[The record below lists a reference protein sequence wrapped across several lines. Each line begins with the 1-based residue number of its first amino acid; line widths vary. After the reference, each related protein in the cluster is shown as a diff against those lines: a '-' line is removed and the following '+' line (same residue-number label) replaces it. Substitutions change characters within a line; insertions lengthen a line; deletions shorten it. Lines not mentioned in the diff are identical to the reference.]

1 MKFKNLNN
9 FIMEIPANYLAE
21 MAKKNVAFV
30 GNCKDLYTYFQKINK
45 NCEHFSITKQNWKSV
60 VKSLTKKDK
69 NNMPKFDV
77 IVGNPPYEGK
87 GNPLYLKILE
97 KVNVNNNRV
106 IWLCPSQWTINIED
120 SDYISKLKTGTCKNL
135 VYHKNVG
142 NPFDDAGLGN
152 DVCIYVFGENTNYE
166 NYEDLKNEKHT
177 NKKIAISIIE
187 KFKNN
192 DNLNKHTFSN
202 TKTAEYENKYC
213 VNAGYVRGHFI
224 DTGKYKWDWTTLFS
238 SEYRNEFKFVHIV
251 NGHHWYFNTKKECV
265 NFVAACETDI
275 ISYGMLVSKIT
286 TNNTGIVLKY
296 MPWLGDYTHEWT
308 EKEIAKKLN
317 LTKEEVEYIHKE
329 MANFGWKAAP
339 RKTKPETKDKM
350 NVSMKA
356 QTKVQKLEVI
366 TKEQIKKLQIK
377 GLNLVTQI
385 KKKNVAE
392 FGRAYGV
399 EWRKINKKFSDN
411 QTLRSYNYA
420 KARIAVAKKFV

>member
-9 FIMEIPANYLAE
+9 FITNIPANYLAE

-77 IVGNPPYEGK
+77 IVGNPPYEGQ
-87 GNPLYLKILE
+87 GNPLYLKIAEICVKNCE
-97 KVNVNNNRV
+97 KV
-106 IWLCPSQWTINIED
+106 IWLCPTQWTNTLKNVKWY
-120 SDYISKLKTGTCKNL
+120 DYYKENL
-135 VYHKNVG
+135 NCEFFLSVG
-142 NPFDDAGLGN
+142 NPFDNAALANEVG
-152 DVCIYVFGENTNYE
+152 IYVFGENKI
-166 NYEDLKNEKHT
+166 DLNELVY
-177 NKKIAISIIE
+177 N
-187 KFKNN
+187 KFKNAN
-192 DNLNKHTFSN
+192 LVKSIWEKNLNFIKTNKSIWDFNQIDYKKKYYVHN
-202 TKTAEYENKYC
+202 T
-213 VNAGYVRGHFI
+213 GIRGNVK
-224 DTGKYKWDWTTLFS
+224 DSKPLWDWTTLFGS
-238 SEYRNEFKFVHIV
+238 TAHTDFSKETVVFDSRQIMWN
-251 NGHHWYFNTKKECV
+251 FNTKSECE
-265 NFVAACETDI
+265 NFISCYETDI
-275 ISYGMLVSKIT
+275 MMFMLYCVKM
-286 TNNTGIVLKY
+286 NNNNHRGECAYI
-296 MPWLGDYTHEWT
+296 PWFGDYTKQWT
-308 EKEIAKKLN
+308 ETEIAKKLK
-317 LTKEEVEYIHKE
+317 LTKEEVEYIHQE

-339 RKTKPETKDKM
+339 RKTKPETKGKM

>member
-9 FIMEIPANYLAE
+9 FITKIPANYLAE

-45 NCEHFSITKQNWKSV
+45 NCKYFSITKQNWKSV

-77 IVGNPPYEGK
+77 IVGNPPYEGQ
-87 GNPLYLKILE
+87 GNPLYLKIAEICVKNCE
-97 KVNVNNNRV
+97 KV
-106 IWLCPSQWTINIED
+106 IWLCPTQWTNTLKNVKWY
-120 SDYISKLKTGTCKNL
+120 DYYKENL
-135 VYHKNVG
+135 NCEFFLSVG
-142 NPFDDAGLGN
+142 NPFDNAALANEVG
-152 DVCIYVFGENTNYE
+152 IYVFGENKI
-166 NYEDLKNEKHT
+166 DLNELVY
-177 NKKIAISIIE
+177 N
-187 KFKNN
+187 KFKNAN
-192 DNLNKHTFSN
+192 LVKSIWEKNLNFIKTNKSIWDFNQIDYKKKYYVHN
-202 TKTAEYENKYC
+202 T
-213 VNAGYVRGHFI
+213 GIRGNVK
-224 DTGKYKWDWTTLFS
+224 DSKPLWDWTTLFGS
-238 SEYRNEFKFVHIV
+238 TAHTDFSKETVVFDSRQIMWN
-251 NGHHWYFNTKKECV
+251 FNTISECE
-265 NFVAACETDI
+265 NFISCYETDI
-275 ISYGMLVSKIT
+275 MMFMLYCVKM
-286 TNNTGIVLKY
+286 NNNNHRGECAYI
-296 MPWLGDYTHEWT
+296 PWFGDYTKQWT
-308 EKEIAKKLN
+308 ETEIAKKLK
-317 LTKEEVEYIHKE
+317 LTKEEIEYIHQE

>member
-9 FIMEIPANYLAE
+9 FITKIPANYLAD

-45 NCEHFSITKQNWKSV
+45 NCKYFSITKQNWKSV
-60 VKSLTKKDK
+60 VKSLTQKDK

-77 IVGNPPYEGK
+77 IVGNPPYEGQ
-87 GNPLYLKILE
+87 GNPLYLKIAEICVKNCE
-97 KVNVNNNRV
+97 KV
-106 IWLCPSQWTINIED
+106 IWLCPTQWTNTLKNVKWY
-120 SDYISKLKTGTCKNL
+120 DYYKENL
-135 VYHKNVG
+135 NCEFFLSVG
-142 NPFDDAGLGN
+142 NPFDNAALANEVG
-152 DVCIYVFGENTNYE
+152 IYVFGENKI
-166 NYEDLKNEKHT
+166 DLNELVY
-177 NKKIAISIIE
+177 N
-187 KFKNN
+187 KFKNAN
-192 DNLNKHTFSN
+192 LVKSIWEKNLNFIKTNKSIWDFNQIDYKKKYYVHN
-202 TKTAEYENKYC
+202 T
-213 VNAGYVRGHFI
+213 GIRGNVK
-224 DTGKYKWDWTTLFS
+224 DSKPLWDWTTLFGS
-238 SEYRNEFKFVHIV
+238 TAHTDFSKETVVFDSRQIMWN
-251 NGHHWYFNTKKECV
+251 FNTKSECE
-265 NFVAACETDI
+265 NFISCYETDI
-275 ISYGMLVSKIT
+275 MMFMLYCVKM
-286 TNNTGIVLKY
+286 NNNNHRGECAYI
-296 MPWLGDYTHEWT
+296 PWFGDYTKQWT
-308 EKEIAKKLN
+308 ETEIANKLK
-317 LTKEEVEYIHKE
+317 LTKEEVKYIHQE

-339 RKTKPETKDKM
+339 RMPKPETKDKM

>member
-9 FIMEIPANYLAE
+9 FITKIPANYLAE

-45 NCEHFSITKQNWKSV
+45 NCKYFSITKQNWKSV

-77 IVGNPPYEGK
+77 IVGNPPYEGQ
-87 GNPLYLKILE
+87 GNPLYLKIAEICVKNCE
-97 KVNVNNNRV
+97 KV
-106 IWLCPSQWTINIED
+106 IWLCPTQWTNTLKNVKWY
-120 SDYISKLKTGTCKNL
+120 DYYKENL
-135 VYHKNVG
+135 NCEFFLSVG
-142 NPFDDAGLGN
+142 NPFDNAALANEVG
-152 DVCIYVFGENTNYE
+152 IYVFGENKI
-166 NYEDLKNEKHT
+166 DLNELVY
-177 NKKIAISIIE
+177 N
-187 KFKNN
+187 KFKNAN
-192 DNLNKHTFSN
+192 LVKSIWEKNLNFIKTNKSIWDFNQIDYKKKYYVHN
-202 TKTAEYENKYC
+202 T
-213 VNAGYVRGHFI
+213 GIRGNVK
-224 DTGKYKWDWTTLFS
+224 DSKPLWDWTTLFGS
-238 SEYRNEFKFVHIV
+238 TAHTDFSKETVVFDSRQIMWN
-251 NGHHWYFNTKKECV
+251 FNTISECE
-265 NFVAACETDI
+265 NFISCYETDI
-275 ISYGMLVSKIT
+275 MMFMLYCVKM
-286 TNNTGIVLKY
+286 NNNNHRGECAY
-296 MPWLGDYTHEWT
+296 MPWFGDYTKKWT
-308 EKEIAKKLN
+308 ENEIAKKLK
-317 LTKEEVEYIHKE
+317 LTKEEIEYIHQE